1 MSSPARSLHVTVAAY
16 TALALALAGTAASSA
31 PVSVS
36 TRTAS
41 AITGAGITDGT
52 VTGADVKDGSL
63 TGADIKDSSLTGAD
77 VKDSSLTG
85 ADVKNSSLTG
95 ADVKDGSLTGA
106 DIKKGSIPAD
116 RVAGALP
123 GTATGYTKA
132 ESDSLYLLK
141 TGKAADANTIDGID
155 SSALAQGNVTT
166 TSSQTI
172 VPVGTTVHLMTVP
185 GWASVDSLNC
195 STSVANASVVIT
207 SPTTVNVWTE
217 SSTNVAGSFLAGLVS
232 AGTPLGKNGWA
243 KFTIGQVAGIGD
255 TSGSAVIDIHTASTT
270 SGCRFIVT
278 AQITH

>member
-63 TGADIKDSSLTGAD
+63 TGADIKDSA
-77 VKDSSLTG
+77 LTG

-116 RVAGALP
+116 RVAGA
-123 GTATGYTKA
+123 GYTKA